1 MGVTGENEREE
12 DMYLPTYIPT
22 YCNPTKRE
30 KKTERKTI
38 EESEVVFF
46 LKSRA
51 ALVGGMMPKDRL
63 SGAYI
68 LPYYIGR

>member
-1 MGVTGENEREE
+1 MREKKTCT
-12 DMYLPTYIPT
+12 YLPTYLPIATQPKE
-22 YCNPTKRE
+22 KRRQNE
-30 KKTERKTI
+30 KNI

-68 LPYYIGR
+68 LPYYICR